1 MHASVY
7 TSCNYRVTCIA
18 IAHLCSKLVFHL
30 QQACPNNFVYLHD
43 STCSKLFGS
52 KPRYSFSQLAASL
65 QQFDVYYFMAC
76 RRINYGMLGKLAMGL
91 CTVHEQPSQFP
102 SWNKPATHLLNNQR
116 VVRGFTL
123 VLAAF
128 FLHFWATAMHCACGL
143 NFRWKKH
150 ETPVSRPNAT
160 QRYGM
165 TQPVLVQLPP

>member
-76 RRINYGMLGKLAMGL
+76 RRTDYGMLGKLAMGL

-102 SWNKPATHLLNNQR
+102 SWNKPATRLLNNQR
-116 VVRGFTL
+116 VTIIL
-123 VLAAF
+123 YTTSEPTTCNNMAPS
-128 FLHFWATAMHCACGL
+128 FLH
-143 NFRWKKH
+143 
-150 ETPVSRPNAT
+150 
-160 QRYGM
+160 
-165 TQPVLVQLPP
+165 